1 MTQANNRQ
9 GQGGG
14 EVVPFIEGGAAP
26 RLDRVARWGGTESN
40 RARAARNGFA
50 FTAPS
55 EPGTVIARLDTTG
68 PEPVGSVSR
77 DGGQTWEDAPRWPAP
92 LDVLPG
98 VIVMSAW
105 RRPDGAL
112 VAEGSDGVDRVTKP
126 GEIRTP
132 EDADR
137 LFGVGFGLGRWMR
150 ENAGAA
156 AIDVLP
162 APTAPAL
169 PAPAPG
175 QVWVPPAGE
184 WADRF
189 VDADGTVTVATADGT
204 AVRFVGGG
212 GCADVDMD
220 GPANGWRCVG
230 VATEH
235 GRVMVGDGF
244 RASSG
249 IQVEVTG
256 VGPGDL
262 LVRGSQEPTRER
274 FTPGHAEAATLLGWT
289 RTRYAPARAGER
301 YRERE
306 TSAVLVVVPASG
318 RTNRGEYAIAEGEQ
332 ADPAQWERLDGG
344 ALDAPPVGSSIRI
357 KRPASVVEAE
367 HARAVGAADAES
379 DVALRDRCITADW
392 RRAAKAP
399 GLDTAKGAA
408 LDAIAARM
416 GIERRAAVEPSGVA
430 TDALGRELAFDYG
443 GNIKG
448 PPSVDMTVDHP
459 RCRSVLVGT
468 VDPGATLTLT
478 GPARDLR
485 ALADAIGRALES
497 DGPHH
502 APFSGYI
509 VRVQRDELLFSPT
522 YSTGSGAPLAGDTR
536 ALAALRRCLLDA
548 MASDDGRA
556 TLAQWGAKGPRVEV
570 RRDGRR
576 HRRTLPP
583 EASPA
588 PRYSPDVG
596 GGADAWRW
604 GGDDR

>member
-1 MTQANNRQ
+1 MATTEQSGNGYTVQRMTV
-9 GQGGG
+9 
-14 EVVPFIEGGAAP
+14 EGAADEIDAIVAAEAE
-26 RLDRVARWGGTESN
+26 RLYGRGSEMALRV
-40 RARAARNGFA
+40 RAAWEASERGVAPEMVIGIDHANKPD
-50 FTAPS
+50 FT
-55 EPGTVIARLDTTG
+55 GRTRMTVR
-68 PEPVGSVSR
+68 
-77 DGGQTWEDAPRWPAP
+77 
-92 LDVLPG
+92 
-98 VIVMSAW
+98 
-105 RRPDGAL
+105 
-112 VAEGSDGVDRVTKP
+112 
-126 GEIRTP
+126 
-132 EDADR
+132 EDADGVR
-137 LFGVGFGLGRWMR
+137 RWEALPPMTWNGVPVPFGRVDAVR
-150 ENAGAA
+150 AA
-156 AIDVLP
+156 A
-162 APTAPAL
+162 APQPD
-169 PAPAPG
+169 PAPG
-175 QVWVPPAGE
+175 QVWLPPPG
-184 WADRF
+184 DYTPGQL
-189 VDADGTVTVATADGT
+189 DADGTLTIAVADGDT
-204 AVRFVGGG
+204 LRFGGRQANARIGTKALRNGGG
-212 GCADVDMD
+212 WTCI
-220 GPANGWRCVG
+220 G
-230 VATEH
+230 VATPH

-244 RASSG
+244 QTGAGYPVTISAVSPNPASVIVRWADGGEVCNRADA
-249 IQVEVTG
+249 IV
-256 VGPGDL
+256 
-262 LVRGSQEPTRER
+262 
-274 FTPGHAEAATLLGWT
+274 GWT

-301 YRERE
+301 YRHRAE
-306 TSAVLVVVPASG
+306 G
-318 RTNRGEYAIAEGEQ
+318 RTVQIWQPDRSPMLLREEDGWALYALPTGGRL
-332 ADPAQWERLDGG
+332 DPAQWERLDACTVATNREAVTETLREMTYGIG
-344 ALDAPPVGSSIRI
+344 PRYVLAPDGV
-357 KRPASVVEAE
+357 
-367 HARAVGAADAES
+367 ADAET

-399 GLDTAKGAA
+399 GLDTATGAA

-485 ALADAIGRALES
+485 ALADAVGRALES